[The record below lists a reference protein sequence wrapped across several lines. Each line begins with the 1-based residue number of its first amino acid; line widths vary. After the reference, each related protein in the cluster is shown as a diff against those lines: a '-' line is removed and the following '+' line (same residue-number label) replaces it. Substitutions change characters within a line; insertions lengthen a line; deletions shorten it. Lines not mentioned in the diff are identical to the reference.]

1 MLSIT
6 STDKIVTP
14 KVMYPS
20 KWINATGAMVDNT
33 SYNVYYP
40 IKYSPASTY
49 TSSKFV
55 YVNYYNG
62 NQFIKS
68 VSISAGG
75 TFQSVQ
81 EADNVVISTQKVNS
95 DIQILK
101 KPETHALLANKTIK
115 KELNGDHTI
124 ELEVHQQKNNSLDL
138 NSISEMWTVTYKN
151 IDYKIVYVDKIT
163 KGNSFS
169 LKLRGKPLFYDD
181 FAMQVIHYRKD
192 GSMTA
197 VDAFTNIFSDSGY
210 SYTLVNSRSATTW
223 DGFGNG
229 QSRLD
234 LFKQAIDK
242 YSLEFYIQGKTIYL
256 VDYVGSDTNFLYK
269 HKLNASNVSK
279 SIDATSYFTHIKGF
293 GNYKDKGEKQSYLT
307 DAKLKLEYT
316 HPLATVVGVREAPP
330 IVDGRVTQQATLEKM
345 MQNAIDNSLNVT
357 VKATL
362 HDIRKQGYAHGIP
375 QLGDRTFLLDERIDL
390 KQEIRVYGLEERIDE
405 SDVLKDC
412 NVEFGSQ
419 SIRKRYKSN
428 ITAITNAMQKV
439 LEGRLELPFNVLSGV
454 AKDMVSKIQSASTEL
469 IFENGIEAWSKDN
482 PNIGLILNSAGLY
495 ITADG
500 GKTAQL
506 AMTGEG
512 IVANSIT
519 SGQILTH
526 LVRVVGTEGLFYIDG
541 DVLVAKDP
549 NSLSKTVIK
558 PTGIDITRPDGAVSM
573 ENGVGK
579 NEMIVTGCFPP
590 FLSTEKT
597 PTGLNEKAWT
607 SGEWFATNRD
617 AANSDYVRLDA
628 CYFNHDYRYLQI
640 PFAIRV
646 SNTGVHV
653 KIKEFGN
660 STSRPLFEV
669 EKIFTV
675 KSHGGGQS
683 EYDSFTIDLG
693 VPTYERRQ
701 YYIYFKPTNEGSS
714 TDVANLR
721 FLPMKLNR

>member
-1 MLSIT
+1 MLIIT
-6 STDKIVTP
+6 DLK
-14 KVMYPS
+14 
-20 KWINATGAMVDNT
+20 G
-33 SYNVYYP
+33 
-40 IKYSPASTY
+40 
-49 TSSKFV
+49 
-55 YVNYYNG
+55 
-62 NQFIKS
+62 
-68 VSISAGG
+68 VS
-75 TFQSVQ
+75 
-81 EADNVVISTQKVNS
+81 
-95 DIQILK
+95 
-101 KPETHALLANKTIK
+101 HALLANKTIK

-124 ELEVHQQKNNSLDL
+124 ELEVHQQKNNALDL

-181 FAMQVIHYRKD
+181 FAMQIIHFRKD

-197 VDAFTNIFSDSGY
+197 VDAFENIFSNSGY
-210 SYTLVNSRSATTW
+210 SYTLVNSRAATTW

-269 HKLNASNVSK
+269 YKLNASNVSK

-316 HPLATVVGVREAPP
+316 HPLASVVGVREAPP
-330 IVDGRVTQQATLEKM
+330 IVDGRVTQQATLENM
-345 MQNAIDNSLNVT
+345 MRNAIDNSLSVT
-357 VKATL
+357 VNATL
-362 HDIRKQGYAHGIP
+362 HDLRKQGYAHGIP

-390 KQEIRVYGLEERIDE
+390 KQEIRVYGLEERYDE
-405 SDVLKDC
+405 RDVLKDC
-412 NVEFGSQ
+412 SVDFGSQ
-419 SIRKRYKSN
+419 TIRKRYKSN

-469 IFENGIEAWSKDN
+469 IFENGIKAWSKDN

-519 SGQILTH
+519 SGRILTH

-541 DVLVAKDP
+541 DVAKWTDASNP
-549 NSLSKTVIK
+549 NRYTEITPKGAYFKGGSITIETSSGRKVIMNGYLNRSQTTTLRLPSLRSSNVEVIDNWYA
-558 PTGIDITRPDGAVSM
+558 TDSTSWSRVESEYVVHEARYFVMSAGI
-573 ENGVGK
+573 
-579 NEMIVTGCFPP
+579 NEWSFPM
-590 FLSTEKT
+590 
-597 PTGLNEKAWT
+597 NVNAR
-607 SGEWFATNRD
+607 A
-617 AANSDYVRLDA
+617 Y
-628 CYFNHDYRYLQI
+628 I
-640 PFAIRV
+640 PSSNQV
-646 SNTGVHV
+646 SNVITTFGMADGTGYDW
-653 KIKEFGN
+653 IK
-660 STSRPLFEV
+660 
-669 EKIFTV
+669 
-675 KSHGGGQS
+675 
-683 EYDSFTIDLG
+683 IDLG
-693 VPTYERRQ
+693 EPLDVPQSREIYYEMRTSNGAGKGRMHLG
-701 YYIYFKPTNEGSS
+701 N
-714 TDVANLR
+714 R
-721 FLPMKLNR
+721 FLTDNPPVG

>member
-1 MLSIT
+1 MLIIT
-6 STDKIVTP
+6 DLK
-14 KVMYPS
+14 
-20 KWINATGAMVDNT
+20 G
-33 SYNVYYP
+33 
-40 IKYSPASTY
+40 
-49 TSSKFV
+49 
-55 YVNYYNG
+55 
-62 NQFIKS
+62 
-68 VSISAGG
+68 IS
-75 TFQSVQ
+75 
-81 EADNVVISTQKVNS
+81 
-95 DIQILK
+95 
-101 KPETHALLANKTIK
+101 HALLANKTIK

-138 NSISEMWTVTYKN
+138 NTISEMWTVTYKN

-163 KGNSFS
+163 KGNSFY

-181 FAMQVIHYRKD
+181 FAMQVIHFRKD

-197 VDAFTNIFSDSGY
+197 VDAFNYIFSNSGY
-210 SYTLVNSRSATTW
+210 SYTLVNSRAATTW

-256 VDYVGSDTNFLYK
+256 VDAVGSDTNFLYK
-269 HKLNASNVSK
+269 YKLNASNVSK

-293 GNYKDKGEKQSYLT
+293 GNYKDKGDKQSYLT

-316 HPLATVVGVREAPP
+316 HPLASVVGVREAPP
-330 IVDGRVTQQATLEKM
+330 IVDGRVTQQVTLENM
-345 MQNAIDNSLNVT
+345 MHSAIDNSLNVT

-362 HDIRKQGYAHGIP
+362 HDLRKQGYAHGIP

-390 KQEIRVYGLEERIDE
+390 KQEIRVYGLEEHYDE
-405 SDVLKDC
+405 RDVLKDC
-412 NVEFGSQ
+412 SVDFGSQ

-541 DVLVAKDP
+541 DVAKWVDASNP
-549 NSLSKTVIK
+549 NRYTEIRPEGAYFKNGSITIETSSGRKVIENGYVRGNK
-558 PTGIDITRPDGAVSM
+558 AVS
-573 ENGVGK
+573 ETLPRTFGPHVTQGDGEFSK
-579 NEMIVTGCFPP
+579 NYIVTTSDNYESCAFYTVSHEARYLRTTVTLNTLSSSNALRARLREGSKY
-590 FLSTEKT
+590 STEARITSSDVREGIEYGT
-597 PTGLNEKAWT
+597 PLI
-607 SGEWFATNRD
+607 
-617 AANSDYVRLDA
+617 Y
-628 CYFNHDYRYLQI
+628 
-640 PFAIRV
+640 
-646 SNTGVHV
+646 
-653 KIKEFGN
+653 
-660 STSRPLFEV
+660 
-669 EKIFTV
+669 
-675 KSHGGGQS
+675 
-683 EYDSFTIDLG
+683 DLG
-693 VPTYERRQ
+693 EPLDY
-701 YYIYFKPTNEGSS
+701 SS
-714 TDVANLR
+714 TR
-721 FLPMKLNR
+721 FIYVEFRLEGTGTGGIRINTREQTDFV